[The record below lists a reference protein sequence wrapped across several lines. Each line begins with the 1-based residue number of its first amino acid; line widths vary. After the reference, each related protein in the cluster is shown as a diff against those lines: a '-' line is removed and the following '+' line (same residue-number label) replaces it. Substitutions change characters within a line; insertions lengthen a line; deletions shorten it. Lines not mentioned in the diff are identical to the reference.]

1 MAIQNRYEFMYY
13 VACTNANPNG
23 DPDMGNMPRIDPQTM
38 QGFITAGA
46 TKRRIRNYVE
56 LTHRGEPGMNIIV
69 QQATNINRHIAE
81 AKRAAGVEECAKAK
95 EAVYAGRKKACE
107 LFYDVRTFGAVMS
120 TGPNAGQVRGPV
132 QITYGK
138 SLDAVL
144 PLDISITRMAV
155 ADKVK
160 NGATVEDYAAWEQEQ
175 SEDKLHTMGR
185 KQIIPFGL
193 YEVRGFVSAN
203 LAEETGFDDED
214 LNVLFEAI
222 LNMYEHDHSAS
233 KGEMAVVSPLI
244 IFKHVGTDTDAVQRT
259 RQAKLGFAP
268 AHKLFDLVKV
278 SKKASISYPRS
289 YRDYDA
295 SVSLDKV
302 PKGVQIG
309 FKPSAFEPVVWD
321 ALPADEDWFHQ
332 QERAPKG
339 S

>member
-13 VACTNANPNG
+13 VACTNSNPNG

-38 QGFITAGA
+38 QGFITDGA

-56 LTHRGEPGMNIIV
+56 LAHKDEPGMNIII

-81 AKRAAGVEECAKAK
+81 AKRAAGVDDCAKAK
-95 EAVYAGRKKACE
+95 DAVYAGRKKACE

-120 TGPNAGQVRGPV
+120 TGPNAGQVRGTV

-160 NGATVEDYAAWEQEQ
+160 DGATVEEYIAWEEAQP
-175 SEDKLHTMGR
+175 EDKLRTMGR
-185 KQIIPFGL
+185 RQMIPFGL
-193 YEVRGFVSAN
+193 YEVRGFISAN
-203 LAEETGFDDED
+203 LAEETGFDEED

-222 LNMYEHDHSAS
+222 MNMYEHDRSAS
-233 KGEMAVVSPLI
+233 KGEMEVVSPLI
-244 IFKHVGTDTDAVQRT
+244 IFKHVGTDSDQVQRV
-259 RQAKLGFAP
+259 RQAKLGCAP
-268 AHKLFDLVKV
+268 AHRLFDLVKV
-278 SKKASISYPRS
+278 SKKDTVAYPRS

-295 SVSLDKV
+295 AVRLDKV
-302 PKGVQIG
+302 PQWVRIG
-309 FKPSAFEPVVWD
+309 FKSDAFSPVIWD
-321 ALPADEDWFHQ
+321 ELPEDEDWFCH
-332 QERAPKG
+332 G
-339 S
+339 

>member
-13 VACTNANPNG
+13 VACTNSNPNG

-38 QGFITAGA
+38 QGFITDGA

-56 LTHRGEPGMNIIV
+56 LAHKDEPGMNIII

-81 AKRAAGVEECAKAK
+81 AKRAAGVDDCAKAK
-95 EAVYAGRKKACE
+95 DAVYAGRKKACE

-160 NGATVEDYAAWEQEQ
+160 DGATVEEYIAWEEAQP
-175 SEDKLHTMGR
+175 EDKLRTMGR
-185 KQIIPFGL
+185 RQMIPFGL
-193 YEVRGFVSAN
+193 YEVRGFISAN
-203 LAEETGFDDED
+203 LAEETGFDEED

-222 LNMYEHDHSAS
+222 MNMYEHDRSAS
-233 KGEMAVVSPLI
+233 KGEMEVVSPLI
-244 IFKHVGTDTDAVQRT
+244 IFKHVGTDPDPVQRV
-259 RQAKLGFAP
+259 RQAKLGCAP
-268 AHKLFDLVKV
+268 AHRLFDLVKV
-278 SKKASISYPRS
+278 SKKDTVAYPRS

-295 SVSLDKV
+295 AVRLDEV
-302 PKGVQIG
+302 PQGVRIG
-309 FKPSAFEPVVWD
+309 FKSDAFSPVIWD
-321 ALPADEDWFHQ
+321 ELPEDEDWFCH
-332 QERAPKG
+332 G
-339 S
+339 

>member
-13 VACTNANPNG
+13 VACTNSNPNG

-38 QGFITAGA
+38 QGFITDGA

-56 LTHRGEPGMNIIV
+56 LAHKDEPGMNIII

-81 AKRAAGVEECAKAK
+81 AKRAAGVDDCAKAK
-95 EAVYAGRKKACE
+95 DAVYAGRKKACE

-160 NGATVEDYAAWEQEQ
+160 DGATVEEYIAWEEAQP
-175 SEDKLHTMGR
+175 EDKLRTMGR
-185 KQIIPFGL
+185 RQMIPFGL
-193 YEVRGFVSAN
+193 YEVRGFISAI
-203 LAEETGFDDED
+203 LAEETGFDEED

-222 LNMYEHDHSAS
+222 MNMYEHDRSAS
-233 KGEMAVVSPLI
+233 KGEMEVVSLLI
-244 IFKHVGTDTDAVQRT
+244 IFKHVGTDSDPVQRV
-259 RQAKLGFAP
+259 RQAKLGCAP
-268 AHKLFDLVKV
+268 AHRLFDLVKV
-278 SKKASISYPRS
+278 SKKDTVAYPRS

-295 SVSLDKV
+295 AVRLDKV
-302 PKGVQIG
+302 PQGVQIG
-309 FKPSAFEPVVWD
+309 FKSDAFSPVIWD
-321 ALPADEDWFHQ
+321 ELPEDEDWFCH
-332 QERAPKG
+332 G
-339 S
+339 